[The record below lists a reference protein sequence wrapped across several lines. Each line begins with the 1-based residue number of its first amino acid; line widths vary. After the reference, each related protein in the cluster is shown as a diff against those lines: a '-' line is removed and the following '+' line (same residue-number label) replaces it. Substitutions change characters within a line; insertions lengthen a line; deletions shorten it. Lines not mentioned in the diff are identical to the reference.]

1 MLKASI
7 IFTTYHGLCG
17 ICHGMGIVMDKD
29 IISEL
34 ISLVGPSAIVSLISE
49 QALNEN
55 DDDNFISL

>member
-1 MLKASI
+1 
-7 IFTTYHGLCG
+7 
-17 ICHGMGIVMDKD
+17 MGIVMDKD

-49 QALNEN
+49 HALKEN